1 MLSKSF
7 KAACM
12 QMYDNLDWPVA
23 VQDLIQA
30 AEYLSGTGSP
40 KVCFEVTSVQDMPV
54 AADNTLQVVTH
65 VMHWSLAVD
74 KRILWDVVHITH
86 YMLVVR
92 LR

>member
-40 KVCFEVTSVQDMPV
+40 KVCFNLTSIQDMPLSPCRPHFV
-54 AADNTLQVVTH
+54 SGDLHDA
-65 VMHWSLAVD
+65 
-74 KRILWDVVHITH
+74 
-86 YMLVVR
+86 LV
-92 LR
+92 LTC